1 MKRLTLKPILVT
13 LALSTTLFL
22 QACGPAFISS
32 ATTAATLLHDRR
44 TTGTII
50 EDKAIELKAAD
61 LLRQFPEL
69 KEESRIKVAAFNTN
83 LLIMGQVPDQ
93 KTSDE
98 IEQLF
103 KQIQHVSKV
112 YNELEVDDTKPVV
125 AYSSDSWITTKVKAA
140 AFGRDQVDPLRVKVY
155 TENGTVYLMGLVTR
169 KEADLASDSTRGIE
183 GVQRVVRVFEYT
195 D

>member
-1 MKRLTLKPILVT
+1 MKQLTMKSLVITMT
-13 LALSTTLFL
+13 LTSTLFL
-22 QACGPAFISS
+22 QACGPAVITT
-32 ATTAATLLHDRR
+32 ATTAATVLHDRR
-44 TTGTII
+44 TAGTII

-61 LLRQFPEL
+61 LLRQYPEL
-69 KEESRIKVAAFNTN
+69 KSESRIKVAAFNTN

-103 KQIQHVSKV
+103 KDIRHVSKV
-112 YNELEVDDTKPVV
+112 YNELEISDTKPIV
-125 AYSSDSWITTKVKAA
+125 AYTSDSWITTKVKAA

-155 TENGTVYLMGLVTR
+155 TESGTVYLMGLVTR

>member
-1 MKRLTLKPILVT
+1 MKKLTLKPVFIT
-13 LALSTTLFL
+13 LALSSTLLL

-50 EDKAIELKAAD
+50 EDKAIELRAAD
-61 LLRQFPEL
+61 LLRQEPQL
-69 KEESRIKVAAFNTN
+69 KENARVKVAAFNRN
-83 LLIMGQVPDQ
+83 LLIMGQAPDQ
-93 KTSDE
+93 QTADE

-103 KQIQHVSKV
+103 KEIKEVDKV
-112 YNELEVDDTKPVV
+112 YNELEIGDRKPIT
-125 AYSSDSWITTKVKAA
+125 AYTNDSWITTKVKAA

-155 TENGTVYLMGLVTR
+155 TEDGTVYLMGLVTR

>member
-1 MKRLTLKPILVT
+1 MNKLLHHSALISLVISSS
-13 LALSTTLFL
+13 LLL
-22 QACGPAFISS
+22 QACGPVFISS

-61 LLRQFPEL
+61 LLRQEPAL
-69 KEESRIKVAAFNTN
+69 KENARIKVASFNRN
-83 LLIMGQVPDQ
+83 LLIMGQAPDQ
-93 KTSDE
+93 QTADE

-103 KQIQHVSKV
+103 KEIKEVNKV
-112 YNELEVDDTKPVV
+112 YNELVISDPKPITAYTK
-125 AYSSDSWITTKVKAA
+125 DSWITTKVKAA

-155 TENGTVYLMGLVTR
+155 TEDSTVYLMGLVTR